1 MTLRTL
7 MQAGSTKANELFA
20 RIAETSDG
28 AVKTRE
34 KLFAELKAEL
44 ELHTS
49 LEEQHL
55 FPVLRRNAETK
66 DLVADAVRD
75 NRELRTRL
83 AELETLPKND
93 ETFPERLKE
102 LQKVFRQHARDDKRE
117 LLPAVQQAL
126 SEEQVQT
133 VTERMEAGL
142 AEAEQARQD
151 EAEERRA
158 KARQEREEAEFL
170 TRQAEQARQD
180 EAEERR
186 AKARQ
191 EREEAEFLTRQA
203 ELRSEQATA
212 AGQDRHVVE
221 ALTRGMT
228 RQATDVALKPGKAAA
243 EVARQATRLVAGA
256 AEASGNTGQRPP
268 AQASAPTF
276 ADMFLWPW
284 MGVMQSLQQTNGSVA
299 ARGPSGMEE
308 VIPLGEE
315 VLEVGKRT
323 ENRGTARIHRYVV
336 ETPVEERV
344 TLQSERVVVERRRPV
359 TDKVTGEI
367 LTEVTVEVVETAEVP
382 TIEKRVRLREEVVV
396 RTERS
401 QHVEVVRETV
411 RRDEV
416 EIQQPGKRQ
425 SQQLRS
431 ATAER

>member
-7 MQAGSTKANELFA
+7 MLAGSTKANELFA

-34 KLFAELKAEL
+34 KLLAELKAEL

-66 DLVADAVRD
+66 ELVADAVRD

-83 AELETLPKND
+83 AELEGLPKND
-93 ETFPERLKE
+93 ETFLERLKE

-133 VTERMEAGL
+133 VTEKMEAGL

-151 EAEERRA
+151 EAEERRT

-170 TRQAEQARQD
+170 A
-180 EAEERR
+180 
-186 AKARQ
+186 
-191 EREEAEFLTRQA
+191 RQA
-203 ELRSEQATA
+203 ELRVEQAA
-212 AGQDRHVVE
+212 SAGRERHAVE
-221 ALTRGMT
+221 ALTREAT
-228 RQATDVALKPGKAAA
+228 RQVADVALKPVKAVA
-243 EVARQATRLVAGA
+243 EVAQQATRLVAGA
-256 AEASGNTGQRPP
+256 AEASGNTDQRSP
-268 AQASAPTF
+268 AQASAPTL

-284 MGVMQSLQQTNGSVA
+284 MGVMQGLQHTNGSVA

-315 VLEVGKRT
+315 VLEVSKRT

-359 TDKVTGEI
+359 SDKVTGEI

-382 TIEKRVRLREEVVV
+382 VIGKRARLREEIVV

-401 QHVEVVRETV
+401 QHVETVRETV

-425 SQQLRS
+425 PQQLRS
-431 ATAER
+431 VAAER

>member
-7 MQAGSTKANELFA
+7 MLAGPTKANELFA
-20 RIAETSDG
+20 RMAETSDG

-34 KLFAELKAEL
+34 RLFADLKAEL

-93 ETFPERLKE
+93 EAFPERLKE
-102 LQKVFRQHARDDKRE
+102 LQKVFRQHARDEKTE
-117 LLPAVQQAL
+117 LLPAVQRAL

-133 VTERMEAGL
+133 VTEKMEVGL

-151 EAEERRA
+151 EAEERRT
-158 KARQEREEAEFL
+158 KARQAARAER
-170 TRQAEQARQD
+170 
-180 EAEERR
+180 
-186 AKARQ
+186 
-191 EREEAEFLTRQA
+191 
-203 ELRSEQATA
+203 
-212 AGQDRHVVE
+212 DRHAVE
-221 ALTRGMT
+221 ALTGETT
-228 RQATDVALKPGKAAA
+228 RQAADVALKPVKAVA
-243 EVARQATRLVAGA
+243 EVAQQATRLVAGA
-256 AEASGNTGQRPP
+256 ATASGNTDQRPP

-276 ADMFLWPW
+276 TDMFLWPW
-284 MGVMQSLQQTNGSVA
+284 MGVMQSLQQANGSVA
-299 ARGPSGMEE
+299 TRGPSGTEE

-359 TDKVTGEI
+359 SDKVTGEI

-382 TIEKRVRLREEVVV
+382 VIEKRARLREEIVV
-396 RTERS
+396 RTERT
-401 QHVEVVRETV
+401 QHVETVRETV

-425 SQQLRS
+425 PQQLRS
-431 ATAER
+431 VATER

>member
-7 MQAGSTKANELFA
+7 MLAGPTKVNELFA

-34 KLFAELKAEL
+34 KLFTELKAEL

-75 NRELRTRL
+75 NRELRAKL
-83 AELETLPKND
+83 AELEALPKND
-93 ETFPERLKE
+93 ETFPERLTE
-102 LQKVFRQHARDDKRE
+102 LQKVFRQHARDEKTE
-117 LLPAVQQAL
+117 LLPAVQRAL

-133 VTERMEAGL
+133 VAEKMEAGL
-142 AEAEQARQD
+142 VEAEQIRQD
-151 EAEERRA
+151 EAEERRT
-158 KARQEREEAEFL
+158 KARQAASAER
-170 TRQAEQARQD
+170 D
-180 EAEERR
+180 RR
-186 AKARQ
+186 A
-191 EREEAEFLTRQA
+191 
-203 ELRSEQATA
+203 
-212 AGQDRHVVE
+212 VE
-221 ALTRGMT
+221 ALTGETT
-228 RQATDVALKPGKAAA
+228 RQVADVALKPVEVVA
-243 EVARQATRLVAGA
+243 EVARQATRLVAEA
-256 AEASGNTGQRPP
+256 AEASGTTDQRPP
-268 AQASAPTF
+268 AQASAPSF
-276 ADMFLWPW
+276 ANMFLWPW
-284 MGVMQSLQQTNGSVA
+284 MGVMQGLQQTNGSAA

-359 TDKVTGEI
+359 SDKVTGEI

-382 TIEKRVRLREEVVV
+382 TIEKRARLREEVVV

-431 ATAER
+431 VAATR